1 MKEYFDDEDFNVVEA
16 IERDERWIDVHD
28 DDVCRE
34 MGILRPF
41 NQSPRDPSVWSKT
54 PNERRILKNTIAMCG
69 GKIKG
74 WHCPAFF
81 QKESTVKAKMI
92 VQLKKNKVFDKTT
105 YSTTVG
111 NMEIGNVL
119 SQFIAWNPRTQ
130 RYESLVKSYTF
141 NGKTYSA
148 DERPWINTH

>member
-16 IERDERWIDVHD
+16 TERDERWIDVHD

-34 MGILRPF
+34 MGIIRPF

-54 PNERRILKNTIAMCG
+54 PNERRILRNTIAMCG

-74 WHCPAFF
+74 WHCPAFP
-81 QKESTVKAKMI
+81 QRESSVRAKMV

-111 NMEIGNVL
+111 NMEIDNVL
-119 SQFIAWNPRTQ
+119 SQFIVWNPRIQ
-130 RYESLVKSYTF
+130 KNESLVKSYTF
-141 NGKTYSA
+141 NGRPYNVT
-148 DERPWINTH
+148 ERPWINTH